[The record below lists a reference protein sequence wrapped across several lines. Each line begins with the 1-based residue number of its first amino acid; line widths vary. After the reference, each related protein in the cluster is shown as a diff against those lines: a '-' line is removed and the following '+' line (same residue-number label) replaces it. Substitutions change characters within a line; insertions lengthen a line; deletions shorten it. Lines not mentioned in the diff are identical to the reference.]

1 MNDPEF
7 AKAYEEI
14 QPEMNVIRAI
24 IDARISQN
32 ITQKELAERTGIAQT
47 EIGNMI
53 KFLHLF
59 KNYYL
64 GISFIGIAA
73 FVIQEI
79 PYIVMP
85 LIKPASNPIMNMSN
99 EIKWIGTVQGIF
111 GILSMILLMLIV
123 RDDVKLIP
131 KETTKEKIFLFLM
144 ILIILINFI
153 GWILYYMGYQYGWLI
168 IITQFAVVPLYY
180 LFLGLWQRNY
190 LLAGTAVPF
199 FVIHTINGIMN
210 FAVKR

>member
-1 MNDPEF
+1 M
-7 AKAYEEI
+7 
-14 QPEMNVIRAI
+14 
-24 IDARISQN
+24 
-32 ITQKELAERTGIAQT
+32 L
-47 EIGNMI
+47 
-53 KFLHLF
+53 KFIHLF

-85 LIKPASNPIMNMSN
+85 LIKPASNPIMNMTN

-111 GILSMILLMLIV
+111 GTLSMILLMLIV

-131 KETTKEKIFLFLM
+131 RETAKDKAFLFLM
-144 ILIILINFI
+144 VLMILINFI
-153 GWILYYMGYQYGWLI
+153 GWILYYMGHQYGWLI
-168 IITQFAVVPLYY
+168 IISQFAVVPLYY
-180 LFLGLWQRNY
+180 LFFGLWKSNY
-190 LLAGTAVPF
+190 LLVGTSVPF

-210 FAVKR
+210 FAVKK